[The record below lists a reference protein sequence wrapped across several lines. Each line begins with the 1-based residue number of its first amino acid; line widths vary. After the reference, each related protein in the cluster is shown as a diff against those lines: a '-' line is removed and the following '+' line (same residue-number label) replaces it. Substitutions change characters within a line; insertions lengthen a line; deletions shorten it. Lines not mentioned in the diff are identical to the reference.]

1 MIDCS
6 AEINKFYNE
15 KVIPSKKDKLW
26 ESGRKNIKR
35 LKTGLEKYNQE
46 NNTSYN
52 IEVFQ
57 VLLL

>member
-1 MIDCS
+1 MFDCS
-6 AEINKFYNE
+6 VEINKVYNE
-15 KVIPSKKDKLW
+15 KVILSKKDKLR
-26 ESGRKNIKR
+26 ESRRKNIKR

-57 VLLL
+57 DL

>member
-1 MIDCS
+1 MFDCS
-6 AEINKFYNE
+6 VEINKVYNE
-15 KVIPSKKDKLW
+15 KVILSKKDKLR
-26 ESGRKNIKR
+26 ESRRKNTKR

-57 VLLL
+57 DP

>member
-1 MIDCS
+1 MFDCS
-6 AEINKFYNE
+6 VEINKVYNE
-15 KVIPSKKDKLW
+15 KVILSKKDKLR
-26 ESGRKNIKR
+26 ESRRKNTKR

-57 VLLL
+57 DL